1 MAVPDHQ
8 TIMLPFLQFVSDG
21 KEYALRD
28 IVEGLGTRF
37 KLSENERREML
48 PSGMQTAFDNRVGW
62 ARTCLKKADLLSSPK
77 RAVVQITD
85 RGRDVLKKQPQR
97 IDVGFL
103 KQFPE
108 FMEFQTSKKEA
119 APQSDVS
126 ILESGQTPTEI
137 LGRAYKEMRSAL
149 AAELLTRVRAMD
161 WKEFED
167 LVVRLLVKMGYGGSF
182 ADAAEALK
190 KGGDEGIDG
199 MIKEEKLGL
208 DVIYVQAKR
217 WKADNNVGRP
227 ELQKFVGALAG
238 QGAKKGVFITASA
251 FTPDGLNYK
260 PLNETKVV
268 LIDGE
273 QLAQPMIDHDL
284 GVAVQESYVIKRIDH
299 DYFGEE

>member
-1 MAVPDHQ
+1 MAVPDYQ
-8 TIMLPFLQFVSDG
+8 SIMLPFLQFVSDG

-28 IVEGLGTRF
+28 IVEGLGSHF
-37 KLSENERREML
+37 KLSESDRREML
-48 PSGMQTAFDNRVGW
+48 PSGMQAAFDNRVGW
-62 ARTCLKKADLLSSPK
+62 ARTYLKKAGLLSSPK
-77 RAVVQITD
+77 RAVVQITV
-85 RGRDVLKKQPQR
+85 RGREVLKKQPQR

-137 LGRAYKEMRSAL
+137 LGRAYKEMRSTL
-149 AAELLTRVRAMD
+149 AAELLIRVRSMD

-199 MIKEEKLGL
+199 IIKEDKLGL

-273 QLAQPMIDHDL
+273 RLAQLMIDHDL
-284 GVAVQESYVIKRIDH
+284 GVAIQESYVIKRIDH

>member
-1 MAVPDHQ
+1 
-8 TIMLPFLQFVSDG
+8 MLPFLQFVSDG

-28 IVEGLGTRF
+28 IVEGLGSHF
-37 KLSENERREML
+37 KLSESDRREML
-48 PSGMQTAFDNRVGW
+48 PSGMQAAFDNRVGW
-62 ARTCLKKADLLSSPK
+62 ARTYLKKAGLLSSPK
-77 RAVVQITD
+77 RAVVQITV
-85 RGRDVLKKQPQR
+85 RGREVLKKQPQR

-137 LGRAYKEMRSAL
+137 LGRAYKEMRSTL
-149 AAELLTRVRAMD
+149 AAELLIRVRSMD

-199 MIKEEKLGL
+199 IIKEDKLGL

-273 QLAQPMIDHDL
+273 RLAQLMIDHDL
-284 GVAVQESYVIKRIDH
+284 GVAIQESYVIKRIDH